1 MTAEATEPI
10 PDGALVLSAQ
20 RGRRDAREELARRYR
35 RPAFLFAYQLLGNRE
50 DALDVAQDS
59 LLKFFT
65 TLERFESHRPVQ
77 PWLFR
82 IVRNRVVDL
91 TRRQKVRRADSLDDP
106 DYAHEPSAPKDA
118 SPELLAERR
127 QLQARL
133 WRAVQ
138 ELPDKQ
144 REILVLRDYQD
155 LSYAEIS
162 TVLGIPKGTVMSR
175 LHGARKALR
184 TAVLDSLGGTHD

>member
-1 MTAEATEPI
+1 LTVEAPERT
-10 PDGALVLSAQ
+10 PDAVLVAGAQ
-20 RGRRDAREELARRYR
+20 RGQLDAREELARRYR

-50 DALDVAQDS
+50 DAADVAQDA

-82 IVRNRVVDL
+82 IVRNRVVDVA
-91 TRRQKVRRADSLDDP
+91 RRQRIRRADSLDELG
-106 DYAHEPSAPKDA
+106 ATREPAAPGEA
-118 SPELLAERR
+118 SPELRAQRR

-133 WRAVQ
+133 WQAVHA
-138 ELPDKQ
+138 LPDKQ

-184 TAVLDSLGGTHD
+184 DSLGGIDG